1 MISKFISV
9 AATEIIAYTYKSKRS
24 VIHLNID
31 IVYEEPQSNIFF
43 KMPKVLFT
51 DEYKDLSAEAK
62 LLYGLMLDRMQL
74 SAINGWCDKNGEVFI
89 FYTIAE
95 TSEMLGCGHDKATR
109 LQRELEKY
117 NLLRRKYQGK
127 GKPAKLYVLTVPK
140 ISTEPP

>member
-1 MISKFISV
+1 MDNES
-9 AATEIIAYTYKSKRS
+9 
-24 VIHLNID
+24 
-31 IVYEEPQSNIFF
+31 FF

-109 LQRELEKY
+109 LQRELEKH
-117 NLLRRKYQGK
+117 NLLRRKYQGNQSC
-127 GKPAKLYVLTVPK
+127 VLLLRSILVQKQRTPGAYS
-140 ISTEPP
+140 IPSGDQRYGR

>member
-1 MISKFISV
+1 MFDYFYGS
-9 AATEIIAYTYKSKRS
+9 
-24 VIHLNID
+24 
-31 IVYEEPQSNIFF
+31 QSDQFSFYRI
-43 KMPKVLFT
+43 PKILIQAP
-51 DEYKDLSAEAK
+51 EYKDVSDGAK
-62 LLYGLMLDRMQL
+62 ILYGLMLDRMQL

-95 TSEMLGCGHDKATR
+95 TSEVFGCGHDKATR

-140 ISTEPP
+140 TSAEPP

>member
-1 MISKFISV
+1 MI
-9 AATEIIAYTYKSKRS
+9 Y
-24 VIHLNID
+24 LNID
-31 IVYEEPQSNIFF
+31 IVYEEPQSQIFF
-43 KMPKVLFT
+43 KMPKMLFT
-51 DEYKDLSAEAK
+51 EEYKDLSAEAK

-95 TSEMLGCGHDKATR
+95 TGEMLGCGHDKATR
-109 LQRELEKY
+109 LQRELEEH

-127 GKPAKLYVLTVPK
+127 GKPAKLYVLSIPK

>member
-1 MISKFISV
+1 
-9 AATEIIAYTYKSKRS
+9 
-24 VIHLNID
+24 
-31 IVYEEPQSNIFF
+31 
-43 KMPKVLFT
+43 MPKVLFT

-109 LQRELEKY
+109 LQRGSTYRTRISANVSLFF
-117 NLLRRKYQGK
+117 
-127 GKPAKLYVLTVPK
+127 LYPFRSLGPSIQEHIVLAT
-140 ISTEPP
+140 IRQSTYCQLICYKFYFVHDITH

>member
-1 MISKFISV
+1 MDNES
-9 AATEIIAYTYKSKRS
+9 
-24 VIHLNID
+24 
-31 IVYEEPQSNIFF
+31 FF

-109 LQRELEKY
+109 LQRELEKH

-127 GKPAKLYVLTVPK
+127 GKPAKPKPVSARYFSRRLWQKCWFNVRLTSK
-140 ISTEPP
+140 S

>member
-1 MISKFISV
+1 MV
-9 AATEIIAYTYKSKRS
+9 AATENKRS

-31 IVYEEPQSNIFF
+31 IVYEEPQSKIFF

-51 DEYKDLSAEAK
+51 EAYEDLSAEAK

-89 FYTIAE
+89 FYTITE
-95 TSEMLGCGHDKATR
+95 TSEVLGCGHDKATR
-109 LQRELEKY
+109 LQRELEKH

-127 GKPAKLYVLTVPK
+127 GKPAKLYVLPIPK
-140 ISTEPP
+140 TRIRAS

>member
-1 MISKFISV
+1 MV
-9 AATEIIAYTYKSKRS
+9 AATENKRS
-24 VIHLNID
+24 VMILNID
-31 IVYEEPQSNIFF
+31 IFYDEPKSNIFF

-109 LQRELEKY
+109 LQRELEKH

-127 GKPAKLYVLTVPK
+127 GRPAKLYVLPIPK
-140 ISTEPP
+140 TRIRAP

>member
-1 MISKFISV
+1 MV
-9 AATEIIAYTYKSKRS
+9 AATEFKRS

-31 IVYEEPQSNIFF
+31 IVYDEPQSKIFF
-43 KMPKVLFT
+43 KMPKVLFS
-51 DEYKDLSAEAK
+51 DEYKDLSAEVK

-74 SAINGWCDKNGEVFI
+74 SAINGWCDNNGEVFI

-95 TSEMLGCGHDKATR
+95 TSEVLGCGHDKATR

-127 GKPAKLYVLTVPK
+127 GKPAKLYVLPIPK
-140 ISTEPP
+140 TRIRAP

>member
-1 MISKFISV
+1 MI
-9 AATEIIAYTYKSKRS
+9 
-24 VIHLNID
+24 LNID
-31 IVYEEPQSNIFF
+31 IFYEEPQSKIFF

-51 DEYKDLSAEAK
+51 DKYKGLSAEAK

-109 LQRELEKY
+109 LQCELEKH

>member
-1 MISKFISV
+1 MV
-9 AATEIIAYTYKSKRS
+9 AATENKRS

-31 IVYEEPQSNIFF
+31 IVYEEPQSKIFF

-51 DEYKDLSAEAK
+51 EAYEDLSAEAK

-89 FYTIAE
+89 FYTITE
-95 TSEMLGCGHDKATR
+95 TSEVLGCGHDKATR
-109 LQRELEKY
+109 LQRELEKH

-127 GKPAKLYVLTVPK
+127 GRPAKLYVLPIPK
-140 ISTEPP
+140 TRIRAS

>member
-1 MISKFISV
+1 MDNE
-9 AATEIIAYTYKSKRS
+9 A
-24 VIHLNID
+24 
-31 IVYEEPQSNIFF
+31 FF

-51 DEYKDLSAEAK
+51 NEYKDLSAEAK

-109 LQRELEKY
+109 LQHELVKY
-117 NLLRRKYQGK
+117 NLLRRKCQGK

-140 ISTEPP
+140 ISVEPP

>member
-1 MISKFISV
+1 MA
-9 AATEIIAYTYKSKRS
+9 AATENKRS

-31 IVYEEPQSNIFF
+31 IVCDEPQSKIFF

-51 DEYKDLSAEAK
+51 EKYKDLSAEAK
-62 LLYGLMLDRMQL
+62 LLYGLMLDRIQL

-89 FYTIAE
+89 FFTIAE
-95 TSEMLGCGHDKATR
+95 TSEILGCGHDKTTK

-127 GKPAKLYVLTVPK
+127 GRPAKLYVLPIPK
-140 ISTEPP
+140 TRIRSP

>member
-1 MISKFISV
+1 M
-9 AATEIIAYTYKSKRS
+9 
-24 VIHLNID
+24 NID
-31 IVYEEPQSNIFF
+31 IFCDEPKNEAFF
-43 KMPKVLFT
+43 KMPKALFA
-51 DEYKDLSAEAK
+51 ENYKSLSAEAK

-95 TSEMLGCGHDKATR
+95 TSEVLGCGHDKATR

-127 GKPAKLYVLTVPK
+127 GKPLMLYVLTIPK
-140 ISTEPP
+140 IDTG

>member
-1 MISKFISV
+1 M
-9 AATEIIAYTYKSKRS
+9 
-24 VIHLNID
+24 HLNID
-31 IVYEEPQSNIFF
+31 IVYEEPQSKIFF

-51 DEYKDLSAEAK
+51 DKYKGLSAEAK
-62 LLYGLMLDRMQL
+62 LLYGLMLDRMNL

-109 LQRELEKY
+109 LQRELVKH

-127 GKPAKLYVLTVPK
+127 GKPAKLYVLDIPK
-140 ISTEPP
+140 TCIRSP

>member
-1 MISKFISV
+1 M
-9 AATEIIAYTYKSKRS
+9 
-24 VIHLNID
+24 HLNID
-31 IVYEEPQSNIFF
+31 IVYEEPQSKIFF

-51 DEYKDLSAEAK
+51 NEYKDLSAEAK

-109 LQRELEKY
+109 LQRELEKH

-127 GKPAKLYVLTVPK
+127 GNPAKLYVLSIPK
-140 ISTEPP
+140 TRIRSP

>member
-1 MISKFISV
+1 MVTK
-9 AATEIIAYTYKSKRS
+9 AAEFVRYINGRQKSKRS
-24 VIHLNID
+24 VIKLNIS
-31 IVYEEPQSNIFF
+31 INYEEQQSKIFF

-51 DEYKDLSAEAK
+51 ERYKGLSAEAK

-74 SAINGWCDKNGEVFI
+74 STINGWCDKNGEIFI
-89 FYTIAE
+89 FFTISK
-95 TSEMLGCGHDKATR
+95 TSEILGCGHDKATK

-140 ISTEPP
+140 ISAECA

>member
-1 MISKFISV
+1 MYLS
-9 AATEIIAYTYKSKRS
+9 
-24 VIHLNID
+24 ID
-31 IVYEEPQSNIFF
+31 IVYEEPQSKIFF

-89 FYTIAE
+89 FFTIAE
-95 TSEMLGCGHDKATR
+95 TSEKLGCGHDKATR

-127 GKPAKLYVLTVPK
+127 GRPAKLYVLDIPK
-140 ISTEPP
+140 TRIRSP

>member
-1 MISKFISV
+1 MV
-9 AATEIIAYTYKSKRS
+9 AATEKKRS
-24 VIHLNID
+24 VMILNID
-31 IVYEEPQSNIFF
+31 IFYEEPQSNIFF

-51 DEYKDLSAEAK
+51 DKYKGLSAEAK

-109 LQRELEKY
+109 LQRELEEH

-127 GKPAKLYVLTVPK
+127 GKPAKLYVLSIPK

>member
-1 MISKFISV
+1 M
-9 AATEIIAYTYKSKRS
+9 Y
-24 VIHLNID
+24 LNID
-31 IVYEEPQSNIFF
+31 IVYEEQQSQIFF

-62 LLYGLMLDRMQL
+62 LLYGLMLDRMNL

-95 TSEMLGCGHDKATR
+95 TSEKLGCGHDKATR
-109 LQRELEKY
+109 LQRELEKH

-127 GKPAKLYVLTVPK
+127 GQPAKLYVLDIPK
-140 ISTEPP
+140 TRIRSP

>member
-1 MISKFISV
+1 MI
-9 AATEIIAYTYKSKRS
+9 
-24 VIHLNID
+24 LNID
-31 IVYEEPQSNIFF
+31 IVYDEPQSNIFF
-43 KMPKVLFT
+43 KMPKLLFA

-95 TSEMLGCGHDKATR
+95 TSEMLGCGHDKATK
-109 LQRELEKY
+109 LQRELEKH

-127 GKPAKLYVLTVPK
+127 GRPAKLYVLPIPK
-140 ISTEPP
+140 TRIRAP

>member
-1 MISKFISV
+1 MI
-9 AATEIIAYTYKSKRS
+9 
-24 VIHLNID
+24 LNID
-31 IVYEEPQSNIFF
+31 IVYKEPQSQIFF

-51 DEYKDLSAEAK
+51 DKYKGLSAEAK

-95 TSEMLGCGHDKATR
+95 TSETLGCGHDKATR
-109 LQRELEKY
+109 LQRELVKH
-117 NLLRRKYQGK
+117 NLLCRKYQGK

-140 ISTEPP
+140 TSTESP